1 MNIMSDAEYRE
12 FCKRRDAAK
21 VEALKQLPIEQLE
34 DLVAYQSSYVEGQLE
49 HGMYDHDDLY
59 GPGGHIRDLEVKRQ
73 ALREVRSR
81 HLRFENGR
89 WVDLNGKRVQL

>member
-59 GPGGHIRDLEVKRQ
+59 GPAGHVRDLQLKKQ
-73 ALREVRSR
+73 ALAE
-81 HLRFENGR
+81 LMQ
-89 WVDLNGKRVQL
+89 DK

>member
-49 HGMYDHDDLY
+49 HGMYDHDDMY

-73 ALREVRSR
+73 ALREARSR
-81 HLRFENGR
+81 LLRFENGR
-89 WVDLNGKRVQL
+89 WVDLNGKPVQL